1 MKKGN
6 FNTEFNKE
14 ELLKSLDIA
23 SKRLEKNEARNLGI
37 DSSSIEK
44 ALGEIDDEALLILK
58 CNLLLEERIN
68 EIIASSNIYPLD
80 IEKLKLSYY
89 QKLCFVK
96 EVLKATRI
104 TDILLTLH
112 ELRNIIAHSLKLDL
126 RIKKVEKLR
135 QICIKSYE
143 NMSIKINKLS
153 SKAIILFSLNLVLGY
168 LRASFDEGFLLVST
182 KIKLSELENL
192 MKED

>member
-104 TDILLTLH
+104 TDILFTLH

-182 KIKLSELENL
+182 KIKLIELENL